1 MLAIAHFFVIVFDDY
16 ANLPG
21 SLKIKENRKNT
32 GNRVPMCKNLTMNMN
47 IFFVT

>member
-32 GNRVPMCKNLTMNMN
+32 GNRVPMCKIWQWTWIYFLL
-47 IFFVT
+47 